1 MSFLKIIETP
11 EEEYKLF
18 KQDLYDE
25 NPKMVVLPQNYTN
38 DVYVE
43 KKIDM
48 PIVLKM
54 FIGGISVVG
63 LALVYKMI
71 QSSKRM

>member
-1 MSFLKIIETP
+1 MSLLKIVEMP

-18 KQDLYDE
+18 KQDLHDV
-25 NPKMVVLPQNYTN
+25 NPKMIVLPQNYTN
-38 DVYVE
+38 DVYIE

-54 FIGGISVVG
+54 FIGGISIVG

-71 QSSKRM
+71 QSSKHM

>member
-1 MSFLKIIETP
+1 MSLLKIVETP

-18 KQDLYDE
+18 KQDLHDV
-25 NPKMVVLPQNYTN
+25 NPKMIVLPQNYTN

-54 FIGGISVVG
+54 FICGISIVG

>member
-54 FIGGISVVG
+54 FIGSISLVG

>member
-1 MSFLKIIETP
+1 MSLLKIVETP

-18 KQDLYDE
+18 KQDLHDV
-25 NPKMVVLPQNYTN
+25 NPKMIILPQNYTN

-54 FIGGISVVG
+54 FIGGISIVG